1 MAGLW
6 YALTI
11 YIYICIYIPIPMY
24 MYIYMSKSHV
34 IDCITGT
41 GRMPST
47 DWMCHFC
54 CSDDGIPST
63 FVCLMMISFAG
74 SKIGKAP
81 FLNILNTIWENMF
94 GTFSASIEETN
105 PSCVF
110 EVGPL
115 LV

>member
-1 MAGLW
+1 MVCIDN
-6 YALTI
+6 I
-11 YIYICIYIPIPMY
+11 YIYIYIYIY
-24 MYIYMSKSHV
+24 TYIYIYVEKSC
-34 IDCITGT
+34 DCITGT

-63 FVCLMMISFAG
+63 FVCLMMISFAD

-81 FLNILNTIWENMF
+81 FLNILNTIWENLF

-105 PSCVF
+105 PSCVC